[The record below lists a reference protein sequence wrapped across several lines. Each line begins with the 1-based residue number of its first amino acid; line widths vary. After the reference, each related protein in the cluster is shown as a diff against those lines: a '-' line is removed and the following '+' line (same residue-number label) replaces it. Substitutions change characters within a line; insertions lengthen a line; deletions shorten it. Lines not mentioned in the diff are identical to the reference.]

1 MIFHEAFN
9 GNNSLIVFFTGWGC
23 DENCTSHLNSEN
35 HDIFTVY
42 DYTDL
47 SNASVISSKIS
58 HYKKAFLIS
67 WSFGVKIA
75 SQILQ
80 KELFTKTIAINGT
93 IDLID
98 KNFGIPPHIFDR
110 TLSSMSEENLILFY
124 KNMTL
129 DQISFFNSHKPAR
142 SFSSVKKELGFLDK
156 SSIKCDYDF
165 YDEALVSSR
174 DLIIPAANQNS
185 FWKSKCGLESRNIDA
200 PHYPFYLWNKWES
213 ILNE

>member
-1 MIFHEAFN
+1 MIFHEDLN
-9 GNNSLIVFFTGWGC
+9 GKNSVIVFFTGWGC
-23 DENCTSHLNSEN
+23 DENCTSHLNSDS

-80 KELFTKTIAINGT
+80 KELFAKAIAVNGT

-98 KNFGIPPHIFDR
+98 KDFGIPPHIYER
-110 TLSSMSEENLILFY
+110 TLNSMSEENLIRFY

-129 DQISFFNSHKPAR
+129 DHFSFFDSHKPAR
-142 SFSSVKKELGFLDK
+142 SYSSIENELRLLDK

-174 DLIIPAANQNS
+174 DLIIPSVNQNS
-185 FWKSKCGLESRNIDA
+185 FWKSKCGLEPGNINA
-200 PHYPFYLWNKWES
+200 PHYPFYLWDKWES